1 MLEKVKRI
9 LEQYTEEEIYENT
22 KLSADLGLSSLDIA
36 MIVED
41 FEEAFDVEIPDRD
54 ISKFVCVSDILE
66 YLKRLGK

>member
-54 ISKFVCVSDILE
+54 ISKFVCLSDILE